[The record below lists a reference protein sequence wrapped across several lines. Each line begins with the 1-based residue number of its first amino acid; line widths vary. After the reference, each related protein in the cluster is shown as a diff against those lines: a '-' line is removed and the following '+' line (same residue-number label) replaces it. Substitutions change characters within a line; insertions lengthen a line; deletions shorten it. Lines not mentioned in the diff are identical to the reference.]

1 MQEQPAVN
9 HPTSLPEMLA
19 EEYRSLGRVVAPPLA
34 GSENY
39 GLSVLYS
46 QLHASPEGLSALCI
60 SGGGIRSATFA
71 WGVLTALAAKG
82 MLPRFDYLSTVSGGG
97 YIGSWL
103 SAWIRRAGSIDKV
116 AARLAGTTG
125 PTPDTSEADPVQH
138 LREFN
143 NYLTP
148 RFGLGSA
155 DTWTMIAIMLRN
167 LVLNWLVML
176 PLLLLI
182 VLAPRVLVSL
192 LQIDPPMSPDPMGG
206 FGYVQLGLLALAGL
220 AFSWATY
227 FTISYLPSLG
237 RTLNTEAQFVRNC
250 LLPMVLCSVA
260 SLVAFWWVLDDL
272 SRAPTV
278 MELTG
283 AGLFLSA
290 VSAAFLLVGT
300 PLQNVRAIKATS
312 IFDLGL
318 AILVWGMSSGAAA
331 YALTHWLF
339 EVVLPTTDI
348 TILTSDACF
357 FAAFGPPMLILG
369 LLLGIVVLVGCT
381 SRTLT
386 EEDREWLGRSAAY
399 GLAFSVGWV
408 SICALVLVVPHYL
421 IQMESWSHATLAGAG
436 GLSGLI
442 TALAGNS
449 GRTAA
454 KEASPEQIPLSDKA
468 VALLYKLAL
477 PAFILCLIVG
487 LTLLSNWILTATGLA
502 KGAWYNHHLIVTEFP
517 PTTALALT
525 GLMLLLS
532 WAMGRFVNVNKF
544 SLHAMYENRLS
555 RAYLAASV
563 REGKPHP
570 FTGFCSDDDMPIRDL
585 RGQRPLHVVNMALNL
600 VSGKRLAWQ
609 QRKATSFTVT
619 PYHAGSLNLGYRDSA
634 HYGGGIT
641 LGNAMTIS
649 GAAAS
654 PNMGYNSS
662 PLVSFTMMLF
672 NARLGSWLG
681 NPGAAGN
688 NTWKDEGPRS
698 AVSSI
703 VREALGKTDDTGP
716 YVYLSDGGHFENL
729 AVYEMIVRRCRSI
742 VVLDAGCDPKYT
754 YEDLGNALR
763 KIRIDLSVRI
773 EFDHDQLAALQQNKR
788 SYAVARIIYSDVDPN
803 APDGRL
809 LYIKPMM
816 HGSEPPDVLSYR
828 AANPAFP
835 HESTAD
841 QWFTEAQTESYRRL
855 GVFAMEQLC
864 SGFAGGSVADLISHA
879 ESVQTDEA
887 PYPVDRV

>member
-1 MQEQPAVN
+1 MK
-9 HPTSLPEMLA
+9 S
-19 EEYRSLGRVVAPPLA
+19 
-34 GSENY
+34 
-39 GLSVLYS
+39 
-46 QLHASPEGLSALCI
+46 
-60 SGGGIRSATFA
+60 
-71 WGVLTALAAKG
+71 
-82 MLPRFDYLSTVSGGG
+82 
-97 YIGSWL
+97 
-103 SAWIRRAGSIDKV
+103 
-116 AARLAGTTG
+116 
-125 PTPDTSEADPVQH
+125 
-138 LREFN
+138 
-143 NYLTP
+143 
-148 RFGLGSA
+148 
-155 DTWTMIAIMLRN
+155 
-167 LVLNWLVML
+167 
-176 PLLLLI
+176 
-182 VLAPRVLVSL
+182 
-192 LQIDPPMSPDPMGG
+192 
-206 FGYVQLGLLALAGL
+206 
-220 AFSWATY
+220 
-227 FTISYLPSLG
+227 
-237 RTLNTEAQFVRNC
+237 
-250 LLPMVLCSVA
+250 
-260 SLVAFWWVLDDL
+260 
-272 SRAPTV
+272 
-278 MELTG
+278 
-283 AGLFLSA
+283 
-290 VSAAFLLVGT
+290 
-300 PLQNVRAIKATS
+300 IKATS

-369 LLLGIVVLVGCT
+369 LLVGIVVLVGCT

-386 EEDREWLGRSAAY
+386 EEDREWLGRSAGY
-399 GLAFSVGWV
+399 GLAFSAGW
-408 SICALVLVVPHYL
+408 IGLCALVLVVPHYL
-421 IQMESWSHATLAGAG
+421 LTLEGWSHAGLASVG
-436 GLSGLI
+436 GLSGLV

-454 KEASPEQIPLSDKA
+454 AEKSPEQTPVADKL
-468 VALLYKLAL
+468 VGLLYKLAL
-477 PAFILCLIVG
+477 PAFLLCLILS
-487 LTLLSNWILTATGLA
+487 LTILTNWLLTTTGLA
-502 KGAWYNHHLIVTEFP
+502 KGEWYNHHLIVIEFP
-517 PTTALALT
+517 PATALALT
-525 GLMLLLS
+525 GLMLALT

-563 REGKPHP
+563 QEGRPHP
-570 FTGFCSDDDMPIRDL
+570 FTGFCSDDDMPISEL

-600 VSGKRLAWQ
+600 VSGQRLAWQ

-634 HYGGGIT
+634 LYGGGIT

-672 NARLGSWLG
+672 NARLGSWMG
-681 NPGAAGN
+681 NPGPAGN
-688 NTWKDEGPRS
+688 QTWKDEGPRS

-729 AVYEMIVRRCRSI
+729 AVYEMIVRRCRNI
-742 VVLDAGCDPKYT
+742 VVLDSGCDPKFT

-773 EFDHDQLAALQQNKR
+773 EFDKDQLAALQQKKR
-788 SYAVARIIYSDVDPN
+788 SHAVARIIYSDVDPN

-809 LYIKPMM
+809 LYVKPMV

-828 AANPAFP
+828 AAHPAFP

-855 GVFAMEQLC
+855 GIFTVEQLC
-864 SGFAGGSVADLISHA
+864 GGFTSGSVADLIRHA
-879 ESVQTDEA
+879 ESVQIEA
-887 PYPVDRV
+887 PPVSC